1 MTNDMEITNKSF
13 HLRWNNHLENL
24 RSLFECLFNEQIL
37 VDVTIACQDG
47 LLKAHKLILSAC
59 SPYFETIFQE
69 NPCKH
74 PTVIMR
80 GVTLHE
86 MQSLCQYMYVGSV
99 EVHES
104 NLSSLL
110 KVARELQIKGLSE
123 KTVSDPPKNKPMFNH
138 IPIKSETLDA
148 TDVNVKLEMT
158 NGSNSSIETDSRHY
172 QVLAE
177 EDSYD
182 NNSSFEHTNM
192 LSPQVMMDEH
202 IDENKPT
209 ILSQPKYQPYQVNFQ
224 TLTNSE
230 SQNKMVGAVECPTCQ
245 RTFLNK
251 QNLRRHMQTHSGLKP
266 HQCSYCNL
274 SFLRL
279 SHLQRH
285 HRTHT
290 GERPF
295 MCTECPKSFSRSDKL
310 RYHIMQQHASMAHLP
325 GPKQRG
331 RPKKFDPQTNNVD
344 VTMVANIQNYEEQC
358 VPVPVQELQEPL
370 NLAH

>member
-1 MTNDMEITNKSF
+1 MTNDMEVGNKSF

-24 RSLFECLFNEQIL
+24 RALFECLFNEQIL

-47 LLKAHKLILSAC
+47 LLRAHKLILSAC

-99 EVHES
+99 EVQENS
-104 NLSSLL
+104 LSSLL

-123 KTVSDPPKNKPMFNH
+123 KTVSNDQPKHKPTFNYT
-138 IPIKSETLDA
+138 PIKSSETSDQDA
-148 TDVNVKLEMT
+148 SNKFEMT
-158 NGSNSSIETDSRHY
+158 NGSTSSIETDSRTF
-172 QVLAE
+172 QVPC
-177 EDSYD
+177 EDDSSD
-182 NNSSFEHTNM
+182 NNTSFEHSAM

-202 IDENKPT
+202 TDENKPT
-209 ILSQPKYQPYQVNFQ
+209 ILSQPKYQPTHVDFQ
-224 TLTNSE
+224 AFLE
-230 SQNKMVGAVECPTCQ
+230 AQNKVNLTGSVECPTCQ

-266 HQCSYCNL
+266 HQCSFCNL

-310 RYHIMQQHASMAHLP
+310 RYHIMQQHATMAHLP
-325 GPKQRG
+325 GPKQR
-331 RPKKFDPQTNNVD
+331 V
-344 VTMVANIQNYEEQC
+344 
-358 VPVPVQELQEPL
+358 
-370 NLAH
+370 

>member
-47 LLKAHKLILSAC
+47 LLRAHKLILSAC

-99 EVHES
+99 EVQEC

-123 KTVSDPPKNKPMFNH
+123 KTVSDQPRTKPVAFNQK
-138 IPIKSETLDA
+138 PIKLETTDP
-148 TDVNVKLEMT
+148 DVNVKLEMT
-158 NGSNSSIETDSRHY
+158 NGSTSSNEPEPDSGGNYH
-172 QVLAE
+172 VPCE
-177 EDSYD
+177 DDSYD
-182 NNSSFEHTNM
+182 NSSSFEHTNM
-192 LSPQVMMDEH
+192 LSPQVMMMDEQA
-202 IDENKPT
+202 DENNKPT
-209 ILSQPKYQPYQVNFQ
+209 ILSQPKYHHHPFQVNFQ
-224 TLTNSE
+224 AMGNAE
-230 SQNKMVGAVECPTCQ
+230 SPQSKIVGAVECPTCQ

-295 MCTECPKSFSRSDKL
+295 TCTECPKSFSRSDKL
-310 RYHIMQQHASMAHLP
+310 RYHIMQQHAAMAHLP
-325 GPKQRG
+325 GPKQR
-331 RPKKFDPQTNNVD
+331 V
-344 VTMVANIQNYEEQC
+344 
-358 VPVPVQELQEPL
+358 
-370 NLAH
+370 